1 MCLMY
6 CTMQYEFKKTCQE
19 TNLTIALDERRS
31 FSASRIG
38 KKKGIVCSRTVIF
51 SRNDLL
57 SRTQWYNSQGSPTKL
72 WKQMS

>member
-1 MCLMY
+1 MKIAQQEY
-6 CTMQYEFKKTCQE
+6 DDKT

-38 KKKGIVCSRTVIF
+38 RKKGMVCSKTVIF

-57 SRTQWYNSQGSPTKL
+57 SSTQ
-72 WKQMS
+72 

>member
-1 MCLMY
+1 MQATNP
-6 CTMQYEFKKTCQE
+6 TM
-19 TNLTIALDERRS
+19 ALEERRS

-57 SRTQWYNSQGSPTKL
+57 SSTQWYNSQGSPAKL
-72 WKQMS
+72 QKQMS